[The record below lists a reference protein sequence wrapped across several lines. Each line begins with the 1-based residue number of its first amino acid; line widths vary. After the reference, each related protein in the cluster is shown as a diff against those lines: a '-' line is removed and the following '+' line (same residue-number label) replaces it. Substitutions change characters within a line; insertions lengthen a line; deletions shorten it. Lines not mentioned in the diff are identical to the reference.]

1 MVNVSLS
8 DTADFYTNASIN
20 YNIPSGEN
28 GPFFL
33 AYFTPQNTG
42 PASATVTVTYCT
54 PSSQGTWCLDTPET
68 ETIET
73 FQGNGTAPQIVLSCS
88 GQFQQCDDTPLT
100 PVATLHFGFVA
111 DGSSISATFTLK
123 NDSQSTANVSL
134 QTNGPFSSDPSA
146 PVPATVAAGS
156 SATFTL
162 DFSPTQ
168 AGLSKATVIIGSRSF
183 ALDGSGI
190 DVGRGGT
197 PLKFQVC
204 GDQYCSNTTA
214 LYTPWNFLD

>member
-1 MVNVSLS
+1 MKILWMLLLACGTACAQGPLALSVCNSDCSSSTPISSAYAFPDTPQYSDNSVELEFSNSSSSAVRIVNVSLS
-8 DTADFYTNASIN
+8 DTAAFYTNASIN

-28 GPFFL
+28 GPSFL

-100 PVATLHFGFVA
+100 PVATLHFG
-111 DGSSISATFTLK
+111 
-123 NDSQSTANVSL
+123 
-134 QTNGPFSSDPSA
+134 
-146 PVPATVAAGS
+146 
-156 SATFTL
+156 
-162 DFSPTQ
+162 
-168 AGLSKATVIIGSRSF
+168 
-183 ALDGSGI
+183 
-190 DVGRGGT
+190 
-197 PLKFQVC
+197 
-204 GDQYCSNTTA
+204 
-214 LYTPWNFLD
+214 